1 MTPHSPSNP
10 TKETVFI
17 YELSP
22 ELETELVRRARE
34 HGRDPS
40 TEAAKVIER
49 HVEEA
54 GTGDT

>member
-1 MTPHSPSNP
+1 MKPHSSSDP

-17 YELSP
+17 YEVSP
-22 ELETELVRRARE
+22 ELEKELERRARE
-34 HGRDPS
+34 SGGDPS

-54 GTGDT
+54 GTDDT